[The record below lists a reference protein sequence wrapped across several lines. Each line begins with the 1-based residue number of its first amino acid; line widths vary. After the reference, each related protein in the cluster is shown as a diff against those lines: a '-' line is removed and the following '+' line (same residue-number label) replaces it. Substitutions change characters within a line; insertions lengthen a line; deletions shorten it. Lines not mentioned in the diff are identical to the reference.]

1 MQKHPLS
8 FLVKGS
14 VFFCIY
20 FANSYV
26 LKNMHSSCEC
36 WFYAF
41 FRKIVVWHTYFLLPC
56 PEIFEHGSCHF
67 GLVLHQSIWCFH
79 FISDFFSTWSRTCLA
94 LKVNW
99 LKQKLH
105 KTFYNIRVIKN
116 CLTEKTSTQFQ
127 NLPCERKNM
136 HPSQSNI
143 AILSISFNKWLQHE
157 VKVCCGL
164 LIFFFFFFVSF
175 VAGCKNPLLKNMR
188 SSCDCRF

>member
-1 MQKHPLS
+1 MAYIFFVAMPWDFRTWKLS
-8 FLVKGS
+8 FRS
-14 VFFCIY
+14 C
-20 FANSYV
+20 
-26 LKNMHSSCEC
+26 SSPKHLM
-36 WFYAF
+36 F
-41 FRKIVVWHTYFLLPC
+41 
-56 PEIFEHGSCHF
+56 S
-67 GLVLHQSIWCFH
+67 FH
-79 FISDFFSTWSRTCLA
+79 FRFFSTWSRTCLA

-116 CLTEKTSTQFQ
+116 CFTEKTSTQFQ

-136 HPSQSNI
+136 HPSQLNI
-143 AILSISFNKWLQHE
+143 VILSISFNKWLQHE

-164 LIFFFFFFVSF
+164 LIFFFFFVSF